1 MLINNT
7 LFVELISN
15 NMKRKHKPIPARPRN
30 QILNIFMLALVAI
43 ALAVGDILTT
53 TRSNPF
59 YFIAAVLVSIVIVF
73 AVRRYIS
80 RRI

>member
-1 MLINNT
+1 
-7 LFVELISN
+7 
-15 NMKRKHKPIPARPRN
+15 
-30 QILNIFMLALVAI
+30 MLALVAI

-53 TRSNPF
+53 TQSNPI
-59 YFIAAVLVSIVIVF
+59 YFIAAVLVSVVIVF

>member
-1 MLINNT
+1 
-7 LFVELISN
+7 
-15 NMKRKHKPIPARPRN
+15 MKRKYKPIPPRPRN
-30 QILNIFMLALVAI
+30 PLLNIVMLALVAI

-53 TRSNPF
+53 TQSNPI
-59 YFIAAVLVSIVIVF
+59 YFIAAVLVSVVIVF

>member
-1 MLINNT
+1 MLINDT

-15 NMKRKHKPIPARPRN
+15 NMKRKYKPIPPRPRN
-30 QILNIFMLALVAI
+30 PILNILMLALVAV

-53 TRSNPF
+53 AKSNPF
-59 YFIAAVLVSIVIVF
+59 YFIAAVLVSVVIVF
-73 AVRRYIS
+73 VVRRYIS